1 VGDEYPSAQI
11 LGIDL
16 SPIQPVWVPPNV
28 KFMVDD
34 AESSWLE
41 PENFYD
47 LIHAR
52 HVTQAFKDFP
62 TLLQRAYRYIHSPF
76 FLTAKFYPSL
86 ETGRNADLRL
96 PEQTYQARRLD

>member
-1 VGDEYPSAQI
+1 MGDEYPSAQI

-34 AESSWLE
+34 AESDWLE
-41 PENFYD
+41 QENFYD
-47 LIHAR
+47 LVHAR

-62 TLLQRAYRYIHSPF
+62 TLLERAYKSAHPPIPLVNSSLIF
-76 FLTAKFYPSL
+76 EASKMLT
-86 ETGRNADLRL
+86 LRL
-96 PEQTYQARRLD
+96 LE

>member
-11 LGIDL
+11 LGIDF

-34 AESSWLE
+34 VESDWLE

-47 LIHAR
+47 LVHAR

-62 TLLQRAYRYIHSPF
+62 TLLERAYKSAQPPIPLVYS
-76 FLTAKFYPSL
+76 SL
-86 ETGRNADLRL
+86 IF
-96 PEQTYQARRLD
+96 